1 VVVSNFRAALA
12 VAQHQWPRSP
22 VRSKATRHGL
32 LRDAQDGLGQSR
44 VLITPLINTVTRS
57 LPFHAMGSAGRGG
70 RASSIAF
77 AARKSAVSKP
87 SVKRS

>member
-1 VVVSNFRAALA
+1 MVVSNFRAALA

-44 VLITPLINTVTRS
+44 VAPRNQPGS
-57 LPFHAMGSAGRGG
+57 DLPPGE
-70 RASSIAF
+70 F
-77 AARKSAVSKP
+77 AASRLSGERP
-87 SVKRS
+87 SETCCGGTR